1 MLVEW
6 MFEHNIF
13 IALAIIFAI
22 SQMYLC
28 LRHKQFQ
35 KNSNKNYNKIF
46 TLNCCIFLSIIVLV
60 FTVDLVKC
68 FIAFIKVTQK
78 NYPTAYDLDE
88 VVEQLKKRSEE
99 YNSGV
104 RLHGK
109 PEEMITTEAIEIV
122 KGGGVDAK
130 TDS

>member
-13 IALAIIFAI
+13 IALAIMFAI

-68 FIAFIKVTQK
+68 FIAFIKVT
-78 NYPTAYDLDE
+78 
-88 VVEQLKKRSEE
+88 
-99 YNSGV
+99 
-104 RLHGK
+104 
-109 PEEMITTEAIEIV
+109 
-122 KGGGVDAK
+122 
-130 TDS
+130 

>member
-13 IALAIIFAI
+13 IAIAIIFAI

-28 LRHKQFQ
+28 LRPKQFQ

-46 TLNCCIFLSIIVLV
+46 TLNCYIFLSIIVLV

-68 FIAFIKVTQK
+68 FIAFIKLT
-78 NYPTAYDLDE
+78 
-88 VVEQLKKRSEE
+88 
-99 YNSGV
+99 
-104 RLHGK
+104 
-109 PEEMITTEAIEIV
+109 
-122 KGGGVDAK
+122 
-130 TDS
+130 

>member
-35 KNSNKNYNKIF
+35 KNSNKHYNKIFTLNSNKNYNKIF

-68 FIAFIKVTQK
+68 FIAFIKVT
-78 NYPTAYDLDE
+78 
-88 VVEQLKKRSEE
+88 
-99 YNSGV
+99 
-104 RLHGK
+104 
-109 PEEMITTEAIEIV
+109 
-122 KGGGVDAK
+122 
-130 TDS
+130 

>member
-35 KNSNKNYNKIF
+35 KNSNKNYNKICNKNYNKIF

-68 FIAFIKVTQK
+68 FIAFIKVT
-78 NYPTAYDLDE
+78 
-88 VVEQLKKRSEE
+88 
-99 YNSGV
+99 
-104 RLHGK
+104 
-109 PEEMITTEAIEIV
+109 
-122 KGGGVDAK
+122 
-130 TDS
+130 

>member
-35 KNSNKNYNKIF
+35 KNSNKHYNKIFTLNSNKNYNKIFTLNSNKNYNKIF

-68 FIAFIKVTQK
+68 FIAFIKVT
-78 NYPTAYDLDE
+78 
-88 VVEQLKKRSEE
+88 
-99 YNSGV
+99 
-104 RLHGK
+104 
-109 PEEMITTEAIEIV
+109 
-122 KGGGVDAK
+122 
-130 TDS
+130 